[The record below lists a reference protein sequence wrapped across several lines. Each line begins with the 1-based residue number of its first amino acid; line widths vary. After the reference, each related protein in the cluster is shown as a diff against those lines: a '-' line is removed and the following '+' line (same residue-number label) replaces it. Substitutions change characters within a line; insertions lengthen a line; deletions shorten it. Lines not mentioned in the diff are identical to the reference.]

1 MTMIS
6 YAQNFEDVMLWRA
19 LCNVANGLYIDI
31 GAQDPV
37 IDSVSKAFYDKGWR
51 GIHVEATPTYAE
63 KLRLD
68 RPDEL
73 VIQAA
78 VNDATG
84 SIVLHEIP
92 GGGLS
97 TGDLDIAHAHIERG
111 FNVQAVTVPCITL
124 EEVFARASSKEIHWL
139 KIDVEGMEHQVLRS
153 WGSSEVLPWIVVV
166 ESTLPLTTIES
177 HAVWEHCL
185 LERGYRHV
193 YFDGLNRYY
202 LSPNHQDLTTAFR
215 SAPNVFDDFS
225 LAGNASAP
233 FCLQVNEN
241 HRRAEDTL
249 REKISQSRQ
258 EQVLAKEA
266 STKSLAEAQ
275 SQLRDSRK
283 TIQTIESKLLHQ
295 NAVYLDLERTLRSEI
310 QATRTVLSQT
320 QEAAAKRELL
330 FKNEADATLLKIKN
344 DLKASI
350 QKLANTEIDYGKKLA
365 ALHAQIQNIQSEA
378 VKKEQDFKELL
389 TIVRQQAETD
399 KQDFSKNLSRSEEA
413 FTQQLMAAKANAEA
427 NLTLQAQANV
437 AHLASMQ
444 NKLDAAVATIA
455 ATQRNNDMAQDRI
468 KELMRNEQTLSQQL
482 LDAHA
487 QSATTIN
494 QLSATHALQISQLQV
509 RHTDE
514 IKAEQQNTV
523 RQTQLLNNAQQQLD
537 AIHASFTW
545 RITAPLRKLTSHGLP
560 DKPDADLLANRS
572 QPSLQSTLS
581 VDESTAVT
589 PSKPEPTV
597 RNMTSQK
604 STTHTGSP
612 LKAKTLDGLMAWNGQ
627 EFVNAAYYT
636 LLNRSPDPEGMQYY
650 VRRLRGGF
658 AKIGVLKQMHHSAEG
673 KVNAVTLPGLDAAI
687 KRYARCQ
694 SHLFG
699 WIFRWFDASEGDSPT
714 ERKLRIIENQLI
726 DFRDNSSEKLR
737 GLENQLIELRNES
750 SRRSVNIEANLIQV
764 LEKIQSFDISA
775 KTDVT
780 PQRSA
785 VHKPVAPAPHT
796 TSVVDTPI
804 IFESASPV
812 DVIAQLK
819 AVVMQSKEAL
829 QLSLHKRD
837 TLIKYTQ
844 SQGK

>member
-1 MTMIS
+1 MIS

-19 LCNVANGLYIDI
+19 LGTVADGLYIDI

-97 TGDLDIAHAHIERG
+97 TGDLDTAHAHIERG

-124 EEVFARASSKEIHWL
+124 EEVFARASLKEIHWL

-153 WGSSEVLPWIVVV
+153 WGTCEVLPWIVVV

-177 HAVWEHCL
+177 HAVWEYCL
-185 LERGYRHV
+185 LERGYQHV

-202 LSPNHQDLTTAFR
+202 VSPNRQELTAAFR

-225 LAGNASAP
+225 LAGNSSAP
-233 FCLQVNEN
+233 FCLQINEKYK
-241 HRRAEDTL
+241 
-249 REKISQSRQ
+249 REQDAMREQISQSRR
-258 EQVLAKEA
+258 EHVFAKEA
-266 STKSLAEAQ
+266 SDKLLVEAQ
-275 SQLRDSRK
+275 RQLRDYGE
-283 TIQTIESKLLHQ
+283 TIQIIESKLFRQ
-295 NAVYLDLERTLRSEI
+295 NAVNLDLECTLISEK
-310 QATRTVLSQT
+310 QAALTLLDQT
-320 QEAAAKRELL
+320 LQAAAKRELL
-330 FKNEADATLLKIKN
+330 LKNEADTALLQIKA
-344 DLKASI
+344 DLKSSL
-350 QKLANTEIDYGKKLA
+350 QKLANNENEHGKKLA
-365 ALHAQIQNIQSEA
+365 ALQAQIQCIQFEA
-378 VKKEQDFKELL
+378 EKKEHGLRELL

-399 KQDFSKNLSRSEEA
+399 KQDFSQNLSRREEA
-413 FTQQLMAAKANAEA
+413 FTQQLIAAKANAEA

-437 AHLASMQ
+437 AHLASVQ
-444 NKLDAAVATIA
+444 NKLDVAVATIA

-468 KELMRNEQTLSQQL
+468 KELTRNEQTLSQQL

-494 QLSATHALQISQLQV
+494 QLSAAHALQFSQLQV

-523 RQTQLLNNAQQQLD
+523 RQTQLLNIAQQSLD

-545 RITAPLRKLTSHGLP
+545 RITAPLRKLSSHGLP
-560 DKPDADLLANRS
+560 DQPDADLLANMS
-572 QPSLQSTLS
+572 QPPLQSTLS

-604 STTHTGSP
+604 STTHTGSH

-650 VRRLRGGF
+650 VRRLRSGF
-658 AKIGVLKQMHHSAEG
+658 AKIGVLKQMHHSVEG

-687 KRYARCQ
+687 KRYARGQ

-699 WIFRWFDASEGDSPT
+699 WIFRWLDGSEGDSPT
-714 ERKLRIIENQLI
+714 ERKLRVIENQLI

-750 SRRSVNIEANLIQV
+750 SRRSVNMEANLIQV

-819 AVVMQSKEAL
+819 TAVMQSKEAL